1 MLTEAVSRTGTP
13 RTTPVTFVR
22 LARDNAL
29 PPATQ
34 DACIARL
41 RHEVDVVD
49 VIDLDAGH
57 NVMISAPAALA
68 AVLDEVAAA
77 AV

>member
-1 MLTEAVSRTGTP
+1 M
-13 RTTPVTFVR
+13 PVTFVR

-41 RHEVDVVD
+41 RREVDVVD
-49 VIDLDAGH
+49 VVDLDAGH
-57 NVMISAPAALA
+57 NVMISAPATLA
-68 AVLDEVAAA
+68 AVLDKLAG
-77 AV
+77 

>member
-1 MLTEAVSRTGTP
+1 M
-13 RTTPVTFVR
+13 PVTFVR

-41 RHEVDVVD
+41 RREVDFVD
-49 VIDLDAGH
+49 VIELDAGH
-57 NVMISAPAALA
+57 DVMISAPASLA

-77 AV
+77 AT